1 MTIDDPATKGDLQEL
16 ESRLTGRIDGL
27 ESRMDRFET
36 RLDGFETKL
45 DRFETK
51 MDRFEEKLGDFE
63 SMVKAG
69 FEQIMVDIR
78 DALSLGDQVQDER
91 VDRHEQWI
99 QSTDEADLPNRV
111 TVLETVIQEGR

>member
-27 ESRMDRFET
+27 ESRMD
-36 RLDGFETKL
+36 GFEA
-45 DRFETK
+45 K
-51 MDRFEEKLGDFE
+51 MDRFEEQLGDFE

-78 DALSLGDQVQDER
+78 DALSLSDQVQDER
-91 VDRHEQWI
+91 VDRHERWI

-111 TVLETVIQEGR
+111 AALETAIQESR